1 MKPNGKIMII
11 DDDLD
16 LSMLIRDLAED
27 EGYEV
32 ISADNMKEAYRKMAE
47 TMPQLILLD
56 INLPDGIGFEL
67 CREIRRRSQVPIIFT
82 SARTSEDDKVTGLDI
97 GADDYLAKPYSLKE
111 LMSRIRSLMRRTYG
125 NTKEETV
132 VLNIFPDE
140 KLEIDK
146 NARQIL
152 KNGVPVELAPK
163 EYDLFLYLL
172 KHQGT
177 VLTKEQLINEIWGPY
192 SEVEQSTLTVH
203 IRWLREK
210 FEKDPSHPQFLKTVW
225 GIGYRMENTEK

>member
-1 MKPNGKIMII
+1 
-11 DDDLD
+11 
-16 LSMLIRDLAED
+16 
-27 EGYEV
+27 
-32 ISADNMKEAYRKMAE
+32 MAE

-56 INLPDGIGFEL
+56 INLTDGIGFEL

-132 VLNIFPDE
+132 VLNIFPGE